1 MKTKKLNVKKI
12 ALIGMLGALG
22 GLLMLIKTPLPF
34 MPPFMDFDLAAL
46 PEIIGGFALGPVAA
60 VLIVIVKLIVKLAIL
75 GTSTA
80 FVGELSNFIV
90 SVAYVLPAVLIYDH
104 HKEKKSALQG
114 MMIGTIVCT
123 LAAVISNVYMI
134 IPFYANMMA
143 GWSVDTIVDMCH
155 AVCPLVN
162 DIWTLALFGVVP
174 FNFIKCGV
182 TSVITFIVYKK
193 ISVPLKKFVKAGM

>member
-1 MKTKKLNVKKI
+1 MKTKKLNVKRI

-22 GLLMLIKTPLPF
+22 GLLMLIRTPLPF

-60 VLIVIVKLIVKLAIL
+60 VLIVIVKLLVKLAIV

-80 FVGELSNFIV
+80 FVGELSNLIV
-90 SVAYVLPAVLIYDH
+90 SCAYVLPAIWIYDR
-104 HKEKKSALQG
+104 HKSKSSALTG
-114 MMIGTIVCT
+114 MIVGTLVCT

-134 IPFYANMMA
+134 IPFYVNMM
-143 GWSVDTIVDMCH
+143 GCSVDTIIQMCH

-162 DIWTLALFGVVP
+162 DLWSLALFGVVP
-174 FNFIKCGV
+174 FNLIKCGV
-182 TSVITFIVYKK
+182 ASIITFIVYKK
-193 ISVPLKKFVKAGM
+193 ISVPLKHFAKAGV

>member
-114 MMIGTIVCT
+114 MIIGTIVCT

-143 GWSVDTIVDMCH
+143 GWSVDTIVDMS
-155 AVCPLVN
+155 
-162 DIWTLALFGVVP
+162 FGE
-174 FNFIKCGV
+174 
-182 TSVITFIVYKK
+182 
-193 ISVPLKKFVKAGM
+193 

>member
-114 MMIGTIVCT
+114 MIIGTIVCT
-123 LAAVISNVYMI
+123 LAAVISNVLYDYSI
-134 IPFYANMMA
+134 LCEYDGRVVSGYNCRHV
-143 GWSVDTIVDMCH
+143 SC
-155 AVCPLVN
+155 CLS
-162 DIWTLALFGVVP
+162 FGE
-174 FNFIKCGV
+174 
-182 TSVITFIVYKK
+182 
-193 ISVPLKKFVKAGM
+193 

>member
-1 MKTKKLNVKKI
+1 MKTKKMNVKTI
-12 ALIGMLGALG
+12 ALIGILGALG
-22 GLLMLIKTPLPF
+22 GILMLFKTLLPF

-60 VLIVIVKLIVKLAIL
+60 VFIIAVKLLVKLAIL

-90 SVAYVLPAVLIYDH
+90 SLAYVLPAILIYDH
-104 HKEKKSALQG
+104 HKSKKSALTG
-114 MMIGTIVCT
+114 MIVGTIVCT

-134 IPFYANMMA
+134 IPFYVNMMNLSLEA
-143 GWSVDTIVDMCH
+143 IVQMCH
-155 AVCPLVN
+155 AVCSLVK

-174 FNFIKCGV
+174 FNLIKCGV
-182 TSVITFIVYKK
+182 TSIITFIVYKK
-193 ISVPLKKFVKAGM
+193 ISVPLKKFAKE

>member
-1 MKTKKLNVKKI
+1 MKTKKLNVKRI

-22 GLLMLIKTPLPF
+22 GLLMLIRTPLPF

-60 VLIVIVKLIVKLAIL
+60 VLIVIVKLLVKLAIV

-80 FVGELSNFIV
+80 FVGELSNLIV
-90 SVAYVLPAVLIYDH
+90 SCAYVLPAIWIYDR
-104 HKEKKSALQG
+104 HKSKSSALTG
-114 MMIGTIVCT
+114 MIVGTLVCT

-134 IPFYANMMA
+134 IPFYVNMM
-143 GWSVDTIVDMCH
+143 GWSVDTIIQMCH

-162 DIWTLALFGVVP
+162 DLWSLALFGVVP
-174 FNFIKCGV
+174 FNLIKCGV
-182 TSVITFIVYKK
+182 ASIITFIVYKK
-193 ISVPLKKFVKAGM
+193 ISVPLKHFAKAGV

>member
-114 MMIGTIVCT
+114 MIIGTIVCT

-143 GWSVDTIVDMCH
+143 GWSVDTIVDMC
-155 AVCPLVN
+155 PLVN

-174 FNFIKCGV
+174 FNLIKCGV

-193 ISVPLKKFVKAGM
+193 ISVPLKKFVKAEM

>member
-1 MKTKKLNVKKI
+1 MKTKKLNVKRI

-22 GLLMLIKTPLPF
+22 GLLMLIRTPLPF

-60 VLIVIVKLIVKLAIL
+60 VLIVIVKLLVKLAIV

-80 FVGELSNFIV
+80 FVGELSNLIV
-90 SVAYVLPAVLIYDH
+90 SCAYVLPAIWIYDR
-104 HKEKKSALQG
+104 HKSKSSALTG
-114 MMIGTIVCT
+114 MIVGTLVCT

-134 IPFYANMMA
+134 IPFYVNMM
-143 GWSVDTIVDMCH
+143 GWSVDTIIQMCH

-162 DIWTLALFGVVP
+162 DLWSLALFGVMP
-174 FNFIKCGV
+174 FNLIKCGV
-182 TSVITFIVYKK
+182 ASIITFIVYKK
-193 ISVPLKKFVKAGM
+193 ISVPLKHFAKAGV

>member
-114 MMIGTIVCT
+114 MIIGTIVCT

-134 IPFYANMMA
+134 IPFYANMM
-143 GWSVDTIVDMCH
+143 DTIVDMCH

-174 FNFIKCGV
+174 FNLIKCGV

>member
-1 MKTKKLNVKKI
+1 MKTKKLNVKRI

-22 GLLMLIKTPLPF
+22 GLLMLIRTPLPF

-60 VLIVIVKLIVKLAIL
+60 VLIVIVKLLIKLAIV

-80 FVGELSNFIV
+80 FVGELSNLIV
-90 SVAYVLPAVLIYDH
+90 SCAYVLPAIWIYDR
-104 HKEKKSALQG
+104 HKSKSSALTG
-114 MMIGTIVCT
+114 MIVGTLVCT

-134 IPFYANMMA
+134 IPFYVNMM
-143 GWSVDTIVDMCH
+143 GWSVDTIIQMCH

-162 DIWTLALFGVVP
+162 DLWSLALFGVVP
-174 FNFIKCGV
+174 FNLIKCGV
-182 TSVITFIVYKK
+182 ASIITFIVYKK
-193 ISVPLKKFVKAGM
+193 ISVPLKHFAKAGV

>member
-114 MMIGTIVCT
+114 MIIGTIVCT

-143 GWSVDTIVDMCH
+143 CCLS
-155 AVCPLVN
+155 
-162 DIWTLALFGVVP
+162 FGE
-174 FNFIKCGV
+174 
-182 TSVITFIVYKK
+182 
-193 ISVPLKKFVKAGM
+193 

>member
-22 GLLMLIKTPLPF
+22 GILMMFKTPLPF

-46 PEIIGGFALGPVAA
+46 PEIIGGFALGPLAA
-60 VLIVIVKLIVKLAIL
+60 VMIVAVKLIVKLAIL

-90 SVAYVLPAVLIYDH
+90 SCAYVLPAIWIYDH
-104 HKEKKSALQG
+104 HKEKKSALKG
-114 MMIGTIVCT
+114 MVVGTVICT
-123 LAAVISNVYMI
+123 LTAVISNVYMI
-134 IPFYANMMA
+134 IPFYVNMM
-143 GWSVDTIVDMCH
+143 GWSLDTIISMCH

-162 DIWTLALFGVVP
+162 NIWTLALFGVVP
-174 FNFIKCGV
+174 FNLIKCGI

-193 ISVPLKKFVKAGM
+193 ISTPLKQFARE